1 MIRRPPRSTLFPYT
15 TLFRSHSADK
25 STNVRPPRDAPD
37 LLRTGQRSS
46 AAKQLAQKPDCQ
58 VKNRRDLE
66 EEWKKEDWEQN
77 NQPGRREKQQIS
89 AEHARDCARGA
100 YRRNH

>member
-58 VKNRRDLE
+58 VKNRSEEHTSELQSRLHLVCRLLLE
-66 EEWKKEDWEQN
+66 KKKTKTR
-77 NQPGRREKQQIS
+77 QPVIRTAPSPRVT
-89 AEHARDCARGA
+89 
-100 YRRNH
+100 